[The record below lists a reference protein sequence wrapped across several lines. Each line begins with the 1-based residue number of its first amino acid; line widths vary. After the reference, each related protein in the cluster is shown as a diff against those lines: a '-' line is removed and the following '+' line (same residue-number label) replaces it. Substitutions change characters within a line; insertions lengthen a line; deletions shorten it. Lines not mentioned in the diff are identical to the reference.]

1 MFEYSTHA
9 PRKSIS
15 NTTIHKTFTELKN
28 NILKINM
35 YNVYVYHKIWTFCHL
50 LPREFAIELNRF
62 VTERKSIK
70 ASAYF

>member
-1 MFEYSTHA
+1 MRLENPSATQ
-9 PRKSIS
+9 R
-15 NTTIHKTFTELKN
+15 FTESNN

-35 YNVYVYHKIWTFCHL
+35 YIVYHKIWTFCHL